1 MAEETKNISTES
13 TVTENQQ
20 TTSTTE
26 NTNTPTVEELMA
38 QIAAER
44 AEKEKNKTA
53 LDKALKEK
61 GEITKAL
68 RAKQT
73 AEEQEAEAQAEAQ
86 RLADEERESMR
97 KELNHIKAVN
107 AYKNIESEKT
117 VESLIDAVSE
127 ADHNAIAQIIEN
139 EKKQAVKIA
148 EAEWLKSRPQVGSNS
163 YSSMTR
169 EQIMAMTDR
178 DEKLKAIAMNPHLF
192 K

>member
-1 MAEETKNISTES
+1 MADEIKSNGSENN
-13 TVTENQQ
+13 VTENQQ
-20 TTSTTE
+20 TTTGQNDS
-26 NTNTPTVEELMA
+26 PTVEELMA
-38 QIAAER
+38 QLATAKAD
-44 AEKEKNKTA
+44 AEKYKSAN
-53 LDKALKEK
+53 DKLSKSEAEMKRQ
-61 GEITKAL
+61 L

-148 EAEWLKSRPQVGSNS
+148 EAEWLKSRPQVGNNS
-163 YSSMTR
+163 YSSMTK
-169 EQIMAMTDR
+169 EQIMAISDR
-178 DEKLKAIAMNPHLF
+178 DERMKAIAMNQHLF
-192 K
+192 S